1 MFEEEKKDIK
11 AKKQKKISQARLK
24 NIALYYLERFE
35 SSSQNLRAVLRR
47 RVEKYAYENSEFDKP
62 EAYGWVDLIVEDF
75 VRLNYINDERY
86 ANLQTGSYIRAGK
99 SSRYI
104 KNKLR
109 EKGID
114 EEVVEKIID
123 ESEYNPFE
131 SAQKLAI
138 KKKLGKYNPD
148 EEKRAQ
154 NKQKDFAKMMRAGF
168 EYSIVAKILG
178 IDEEF

>member
-1 MFEEEKKDIK
+1 MVEGEKKEIK
-11 AKKQKKISQARLK
+11 IKKQKKISQARLK

-35 SSSQNLRAVLRR
+35 SSSQNLKNVLRR
-47 RVEKYAYENSEFDKP
+47 RVDRYAYENSDFDKN
-62 EAYGWVDLIVEDF
+62 EAYGWVDLVVEDF

-86 ANLQTGSYIRAGK
+86 ANLATGSYIRAGK

-114 EEVVEKIID
+114 VDLTEKIID
-123 ESEYNPFE
+123 ESEYDPFE
-131 SAQKLAI
+131 AAQKLAI
-138 KKKLGKYNPD
+138 KKKFGKYNPD
-148 EEKRAQ
+148 EEKREK

-168 EYSIVAKILG
+168 EYSIVTKVLG